1 MAINIP
7 ELRQKFKN
15 PGVPELDLIAR
26 YASLP
31 EDERRGR
38 MFDAFAKTGLPG
50 RRNEGW
56 RWSDVETAAARLDG
70 AEAPAVTPALLQPD
84 DATVFNLSPAGL
96 EAPDRLPDGLLVH
109 RLQAAPALAESENI
123 PMAALAG
130 SLCQYK
136 DDAASIAFEVT
147 ASLPAPVY
155 INWRGH
161 DGDTNFSRIAIIVR
175 QGAKLDLVESYC
187 GGASLASTLV
197 ELKLEDEADV
207 RRSLFH
213 AGDAREIMTATGL
226 VELAAKARFSQTI
239 LSLGSLLSRFET
251 RLNHT
256 GSGSHAVLNA
266 AYLCAAQRHCDI
278 TSVVRHGAPSCVTR
292 QMTKGAVLAG
302 GRGVFQGKFLVPRT
316 IGQFTDA
323 DMQHQALLLENGAE
337 VFAKPELE
345 IYADDVECAH
355 GNTSGALDE
364 EQLFYMR
371 QRGIPLPQARALLT
385 EAFVSEALSA
395 ASPDVGEA
403 MQTTAR
409 AFLAEMH
416 G

>member
-7 ELRQKFKN
+7 ELRQKFSN
-15 PGVPELDLIAR
+15 PGIAELDLIAR

-50 RRNEGW
+50 RRVEGW
-56 RWSDVETAAARLDG
+56 RWTDVEAAAARLDG
-70 AEAPAVTPALLQPD
+70 TVAPVAVPALSQPH
-84 DATVFNLSPAGL
+84 DATVFTLSPTGL
-96 EAPDRLPDGLLVH
+96 ETPEQLPDGILVH
-109 RLQAAPALAESENI
+109 RRDVVPALAEAENI

-136 DDAASIAFEVT
+136 DNAASIVIEIT
-147 ASLPAPVY
+147 APLSAPVY
-155 INWRGH
+155 VNWVGQSA
-161 DGDTNFSRIAIIVR
+161 DTNFSRLAILVR
-175 QGAKLDLVESYC
+175 SGARLDLVESYC
-187 GGASLASTLV
+187 GGASLSSTLV
-197 ELKLEDEADV
+197 ELKLEDNADV

-213 AGDAREIMTATGL
+213 AGDAHEIMTATAL
-226 VELAAKARFSQTI
+226 VELAANARFVQTI

-251 RLNHT
+251 RIGHT
-256 GSGSHAVLNA
+256 GTGSNATLNA
-266 AYLCAAQRHCDI
+266 AYLCGADRHCDI
-278 TSVVRHGAPSCVTR
+278 TTFVRHGAPSCVTR

-323 DMQHQALLLENGAE
+323 DMQHQALLLEKGAE

-355 GNTSGALDE
+355 GNTSGALDD

-371 QRGIPLPQARALLT
+371 QRGIPLSRARALLT
-385 EAFVSEALSA
+385 EAFVSEALAS
-395 ASPDVGEA
+395 ASPAVRDA
-403 MQTTAR
+403 LHDTAR
-409 AFLAEMH
+409 EFLSEMH